1 MAFIPITADLVE
13 NVTFAL
19 HPRQSFV
26 SSSLGVT
33 GSIKLINRPSTVIR
47 QINPTTS
54 VFAEG
59 TLNSTE
65 GYLKAASNNIKQ
77 GSTDV
82 ASIMSDYLKDVN
94 RQSVSKLNDI
104 SFSPIRYS
112 QPTNYTDNNGS
123 AFILKQIVKETL
135 MPYYRHGYSICDFS
149 CGNYHALNF
158 FSSSAGP
165 NNTALILSLIHI

>member
-33 GSIKLINRPSTVIR
+33 GSIRLINRPSTVIR

-65 GYLKAASNNIKQ
+65 GYLKAASNN
-77 GSTDV
+77 
-82 ASIMSDYLKDVN
+82 MLL
-94 RQSVSKLNDI
+94 RL
-104 SFSPIRYS
+104 
-112 QPTNYTDNNGS
+112 
-123 AFILKQIVKETL
+123 
-135 MPYYRHGYSICDFS
+135 C
-149 CGNYHALNF
+149 
-158 FSSSAGP
+158 
-165 NNTALILSLIHI
+165 LII